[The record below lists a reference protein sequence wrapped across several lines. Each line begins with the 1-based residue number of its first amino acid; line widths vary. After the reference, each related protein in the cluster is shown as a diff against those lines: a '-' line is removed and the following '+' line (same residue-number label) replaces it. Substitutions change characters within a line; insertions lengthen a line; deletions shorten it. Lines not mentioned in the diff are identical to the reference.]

1 MNDEQFK
8 LMMIELRRIGD
19 AVNSLRSDWR
29 AVSHDVRV
37 TRENVDVIKAR
48 IPYVPMDHEAT
59 NGNGAE

>member
-8 LMMIELRRIGD
+8 LMMIALGRID
-19 AVNSLRSDWR
+19 AAIRAMHADWR